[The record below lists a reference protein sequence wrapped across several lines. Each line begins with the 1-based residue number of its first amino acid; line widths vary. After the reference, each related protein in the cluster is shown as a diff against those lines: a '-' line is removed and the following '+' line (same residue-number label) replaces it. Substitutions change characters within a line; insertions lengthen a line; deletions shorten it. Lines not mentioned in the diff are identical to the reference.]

1 MGVFLASLVGE
12 WHLDFT
18 LKIPRGNIWYV
29 HLNFLGVGMGKSFI
43 KGISGE
49 ICVILFSN
57 FMLQLS
63 HDFPLVL
70 TAIENPII
78 GFYKL
83 PSLEL
88 MDFCA
93 IFGFVCLF
101 LKLLW
106 EEVNSG
112 TLEMKYYDLGIC
124 CCIT

>member
-1 MGVFLASLVGE
+1 
-12 WHLDFT
+12 
-18 LKIPRGNIWYV
+18 
-29 HLNFLGVGMGKSFI
+29 MGKSFI

-93 IFGFVCLF
+93 VFGFVCLF

-112 TLEMKYYDLGIC
+112 LWK
-124 CCIT
+124 